1 MLLRNVFGKPLLS
14 AILVLGTAT
23 AAFAGPRAT
32 CYVMDK
38 EGAKVEGQ
46 NLDKLLE
53 IASVSKVFTAY
64 WALKNFGP
72 EYRFKTIVI
81 VKPVPED
88 NEQFDIHLRGGY
100 DPLFNAWQMQYLISE
115 LNRLNIKKVRTLSFD
130 ERFKFHMSA
139 RSGTQVHGEI
149 NSGEQSSKSTAANLT
164 DFFNKKHFAYE
175 NFRSLIK
182 EAEGINL
189 PQKLDFDVSEVK
201 FIGNSDY
208 KVTNDTRIFISRS
221 LPLKRIAQEMNRS
234 SNNWVA
240 TALFD
245 GLGGT
250 AAFQSFMASDLGLS
264 EKDVQFVNGSGGPLP
279 TKNGRWYNRATC
291 SAVLTVLMNL
301 GNLAQDKGFKM
312 TDVMALSGHDAQG
325 DGPST
330 ISRWM
335 GNNEILNDSVIAKS
349 GFVNP
354 SRSLAGKV
362 KTKQGEIYFSYIYE
376 PAGANAAIRARVQQL
391 IVSHGGAADFEA
403 DDLKTFT
410 SIDAKSALEQIY
422 APKEATLPVQASR
435 QPVPLAEKN

>member
-1 MLLRNVFGKPLLS
+1 MLLRNVFGKQLLS
-14 AILVLGTAT
+14 AILVLGAAT

-32 CYVMDK
+32 CFVVDQK
-38 EGAKVEGQ
+38 DAKVEGQ
-46 NLDKLLE
+46 NIDKLVE

-72 EYRFKTIVI
+72 EYRFTTIVI

-88 NEQFDIHLRGGY
+88 NESFDIHFRGGY

-149 NSGEQSSKSTAANLT
+149 NSGEQNSKSTQANLI
-164 DFFNKKHFAYE
+164 DFFSKKHFAYE
-175 NFRSLIK
+175 NFRALLK
-182 EAEGINL
+182 ETEGLDL
-189 PQKLDFDVSEVK
+189 PQKLDFDVAEVK
-201 FIGNSDY
+201 FVRNVDY
-208 KVTNDTRIFISRS
+208 KVTNETRIFTTKS
-221 LPLKRIAQEMNRS
+221 LPLKRIAQEMNRN

-245 GLGGT
+245 GLGGA
-250 AAFQSFMASDLGLS
+250 AAFQSFMQSDLGLS
-264 EKDVQFVNGSGGPLP
+264 DKDVQFVNGSGGPLP

-301 GNLAQDKGFKM
+301 GNLAEDKGFKM
-312 TDVMALSGHDAQG
+312 TDVMALSGHDAPG
-325 DGPST
+325 DAPST
-330 ISRWM
+330 ISKWM
-335 GNNEILNDSVIAKS
+335 GNNEILNDSVVAKS

-362 KTKQGEIYFSYIYE
+362 KTKQGEIYFSYIYQ

-391 IVSHGGAADFEA
+391 IVSHGGAADFDA
-403 DDLKTFT
+403 DTLKTFT
-410 SIDAKSALEQIY
+410 SVDALSALKQIY
-422 APKEATLPVQASR
+422 APPAVTPVQA
-435 QPVPLAEKN
+435 PVQVAEKK